1 MGAGL
6 KRSSAATGVTRA
18 EMVAD
23 RIRQAVRAG
32 VYVSGDRL
40 IELTLAHQ
48 MGVSQNTV
56 RDALRLLEAEGWVVK
71 HSRHGV
77 YVRVFSREEVIE
89 LYALWAAVE
98 SLALRWTIERIS
110 KKDVIHLRRVLANGQ
125 REALTGDL
133 QAAMEAVLEFHTLIG
148 RLSARPQTE
157 ALLQSLHNR
166 VWLLEVLRQMRAP
179 RGLRAHEARLML
191 YEKLVSLMEAGDADA
206 AEELL
211 RYLIRTEG
219 ETLVNLLE

>member
-1 MGAGL
+1 MVAAGA
-6 KRSSAATGVTRA
+6 TRA

-23 RIRQAVRAG
+23 RIRQAIRAG

-48 MGVSQNTV
+48 MQVSQNTV

-71 HSRHGV
+71 QSRHGV
-77 YVRVFSREEVIE
+77 YIRTFSREEVIE

-98 SLALRWTIERIS
+98 SLAVRWAIEQIS
-110 KKDVIHLRRVLANGQ
+110 KKDTTHLRRILANGQ
-125 REALTGDL
+125 REALAGDL
-133 QAAMEAVLEFHTLIG
+133 QTAMEAVLEFHTMIG
-148 RLSARPQTE
+148 TLSAKPQTE
-157 ALLQSLHNR
+157 ALLRSLHNR
-166 VWLLEVLRQMRAP
+166 VSLLEVLRQMRAP
-179 RGLRAHEARLML
+179 RSLRAHEARLML
-191 YEKLVSLMEAGDADA
+191 YEKLVSLMEAGDGDA

-219 ETLVNLLE
+219 ESLISLIE